1 MLVLAST
8 VGLYVPIVLVLFA
21 VFVFAMVRRR
31 RPRDTEVIESGEG
44 QRLEH

>member
-21 VFVFAMVRRR
+21 VFVYLVIRRR
-31 RPRDTEVIESGEG
+31 RPRETEVVESGEG